1 MKCVAR
7 TLAAFSILAALAAPA
22 ASQEVVHWD
31 VVDDIRTEGLDN
43 SQVMEYA
50 GYLTDV
56 IGPRLTASPNMREAQ
71 EYVMDQLRALG
82 LSAIVREPWGEE
94 AVGWEVQRVSV
105 HMTAP
110 DYQMVIAYPYALTP
124 GTDGPIVT
132 QAVNA
137 VIETRADLAKYRGRL
152 DGAIVL
158 ATPPMPTSPR
168 FVQDAF
174 RHTDESLRVFETE
187 GRDVISQT
195 YARGQ
200 LEQSTFRR
208 EGISEAEVE
217 EF

>member
-137 VIETRADLAKYRGRL
+137 VIEK
-152 DGAIVL
+152 
-158 ATPPMPTSPR
+158 PMSKP
-168 FVQDAF
+168 
-174 RHTDESLRVFETE
+174 
-187 GRDVISQT
+187 
-195 YARGQ
+195 
-200 LEQSTFRR
+200 
-208 EGISEAEVE
+208 
-217 EF
+217 